1 MNGNLV
7 YALKSIIILIS
18 NAVEK
23 KMYFDISKST
33 KSYHPSTR
41 ILVFSYAII
50 PQGIK
55 FSDTDRRGKNR
66 LIACL

>member
-18 NAVEK
+18 NAAEK

-33 KSYHPSTR
+33 KSYHPR

-55 FSDTDRRGKNR
+55 FSDTGKRGKNR